1 MFDLTMVNI
10 ARQEYEERLAWAAHQ
25 RRMRRATR
33 YQPNRV
39 DQLLASLGRVLVDTG
54 ERLQHRVE
62 MRPGLS

>member
-1 MFDLTMVNI
+1 MFDLTMVNL
-10 ARQEYEERLAWAAHQ
+10 ARQEYEERLAWADMQ
-25 RRMRRATR
+25 RRIRKAAR
-33 YQPNRV
+33 YQPNPV

>member
-25 RRMRRATR
+25 RRMRRAAHP
-33 YQPNRV
+33 QPGAV
-39 DQLLASLGRVLVDTG
+39 DHLLVRLGRLLVDAG

>member
-10 ARQEYEERLAWAAHQ
+10 ARQEYEERLAWAELQRCRQRAARHQ
-25 RRMRRATR
+25 
-33 YQPNRV
+33 PSDLDHV
-39 DQLLASLGRVLVDTG
+39 LASLGRLLVDAG